1 MKAFSNYINEKLK
14 INKDSKDDSKYIVF
28 FNTKNINEEYTYELF
43 DNIEDAAEY
52 IHNKYNDDWAFSFLI
67 PDTEELTINNL
78 TELIIDYSRRRISR
92 SAYLKICDLKKRIPV
107 DNELK
112 KILNIKDD

>member
-67 PDTEELTINNL
+67 PDTEELTITNI
-78 TELIIDYSRRRISR
+78 TE
-92 SAYLKICDLKKRIPV
+92 
-107 DNELK
+107 
-112 KILNIKDD
+112 

>member
-1 MKAFSNYINEKLK
+1 MKTFSNYIYEKLK

-28 FNTKNINEEYTYELF
+28 FNTKNINEEFTYKLF
-43 DNIEDAAEY
+43 DNIEDVAEY

-67 PDTEELTINNL
+67 PDTEELTINKL
-78 TELIIDYSRRRISR
+78 TELIIDYSKGRISR

-107 DNELK
+107 DDKLK